1 MISLSRCELVIDFLG
16 QLFCVLNEILYSL
29 LVSEF
34 CEPCLTD
41 VCTKAKRPSFEC
53 SFCSK
58 SYWYFE
64 GTFGFLFLLIY
75 CGHFHLY
82 PRWKGRDQ
90 ISEPVLLDRYK
101 CFPVLMLLS
110 FFARHL
116 ILCVLSTTPTFLVWV
131 LKTQVFLAWYYSIV
145 H

>member
-1 MISLSRCELVIDFLG
+1 MISLSRCELVIDFFG

-41 VCTKAKRPSFEC
+41 ECTKAKRPSFEC

-58 SYWYFE
+58 GYWYFE
-64 GTFGFLFLLIY
+64 GTFGFFFLLI
-75 CGHFHLY
+75 CSGHFHLY

-101 CFPVLMLLS
+101 CSCFCPFLHGLLFSVWCLQPLHFWFEFLKPRS
-110 FFARHL
+110 F
-116 ILCVLSTTPTFLVWV
+116 
-131 LKTQVFLAWYYSIV
+131 
-145 H
+145 

>member
-41 VCTKAKRPSFEC
+41 ECTKAKRPSFEC
-53 SFCSK
+53 SLCSK

-64 GTFGFLFLLIY
+64 GTFGFFFLLI
-75 CGHFHLY
+75 CSGHFHLY
-82 PRWKGRDQ
+82 PRWKGVDQ
-90 ISEPVLLDRYK
+90 ISERVLL
-101 CFPVLMLLS
+101 FS
-110 FFARHL
+110 FFAWSVSRSLYGVYNPH
-116 ILCVLSTTPTFLVWV
+116 ISGFVF
-131 LKTQVFLAWYYSIV
+131 LKTRSFYPSTIA
-145 H
+145 

>member
-1 MISLSRCELVIDFLG
+1 MISLSWCELVIDFFG
-16 QLFCVLNEILYSL
+16 QLFFVLNEILYSL
-29 LVSEF
+29 LVSKF
-34 CEPCLTD
+34 GEPCLTD
-41 VCTKAKRPSFEC
+41 ECTKAKRPSFEC

-64 GTFGFLFLLIY
+64 GTFGFLFLLI
-75 CGHFHLY
+75 CSGHFHLY

-110 FFARHL
+110 FFARPL
-116 ILCVLSTTPTFLVWV
+116 ILCMVSTTLHFWFEFL
-131 LKTQVFLAWYYSIV
+131 KPRSF
-145 H
+145 